1 MTFHVYNKHG
11 VIKRRRYTC
20 STCQRTYS
28 NRQNL
33 NRHVK
38 YECGKPPSFKCQFCH
53 KGFTQNHALKVHV
66 FKSTEEGHYCY
77 SCGRKYKYKKH
88 LNRHVRYEC
97 GMFQERHNCSN
108 CYRSY
113 KHRHHLLRHIKF
125 HCGKPPAFHCQSCN
139 KAFHRKDVLEVHF
152 LSQHANLI

>member
-97 GMFQERHNCSN
+97 GKAPSFLCPHCPKGFSRKQSLTFHVFS
-108 CYRSY
+108 
-113 KHRHHLLRHIKF
+113 KH
-125 HCGKPPAFHCQSCN
+125 
-139 KAFHRKDVLEVHF
+139 KDFKML
-152 LSQHANLI
+152 